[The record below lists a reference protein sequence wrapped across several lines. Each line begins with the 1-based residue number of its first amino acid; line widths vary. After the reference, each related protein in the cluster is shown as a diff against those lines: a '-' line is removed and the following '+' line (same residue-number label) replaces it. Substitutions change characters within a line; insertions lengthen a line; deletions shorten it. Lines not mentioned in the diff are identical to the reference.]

1 VLDLWLCRVCPGTAV
16 SLSQSTP
23 ETPSLPT
30 SLSEPAGSTLF
41 LPAANPSHS
50 AHFIGTHPLNDHTM
64 ASVNLNL
71 KTLKSGQT
79 TWGPGPHR
87 GENAVRKGAMTEVTE
102 LLRPDYRDKHHPED
116 LAAYP
121 SQPPVLPVWAPGP
134 QAAEPTFSSL
144 HCAEHIMVA
153 GPSSWIANNQ
163 HGVTQRRSTVT

>member
-1 VLDLWLCRVCPGTAV
+1 LTCGSAESALALQSRSR
-16 SLSQSTP
+16 SLPQQI
-23 ETPSLPT
+23 PSLPA
-30 SLSEPAGSTLF
+30 SEPAGPGSALF
-41 LPAANPSHS
+41 LPAAAPSHS

-71 KTLKSGQT
+71 KSGQT

-87 GENAVRKGAMTEVTE
+87 GENVVRKGAMTEVTE
-102 LLRPDYRDKHHPED
+102 LRPDYRDKHHPED

-121 SQPPVLPVWAPGP
+121 SQPPVLPLWALVLRQPGP
-134 QAAEPTFSSL
+134 EPTFSSL
-144 HCAEHIMVA
+144 HCADHIMAA